1 MDAAQDS
8 AINNESVSNSATDT
22 NEPAVATAVPAWP
35 RFDFHLSLSAIERL
49 RPGALFA
56 ALAAPAPAPE
66 PEPAPESEAA
76 SGDLPQV
83 GDTPQADDDVPPP
96 LRLDSDSDS
105 DSDASEASDSDAH
118 SDAGSLPSLRTVS
131 VSSEEEDAS
140 SSDADSDEWDDE
152 EARPVNGGDWDERE
166 ARELVDDFRRGLEA
180 MGSAVHNAA
189 LLEDEPDDSEEWEY
203 DTDYLDEDLASQG
216 GEVSTDTGPA
226 SPFASPLC
234 GSMLT

>member
-56 ALAAPAPAPE
+56 ALAAPAPE
-66 PEPAPESEAA
+66 PEPAPESEVA

-83 GDTPQADDDVPPP
+83 GDTPQVDDDVPPP

-131 VSSEEEDAS
+131 VSSEEEDVS
-140 SSDADSDEWDDE
+140 DSDTDTGEWDEE
-152 EARPVNGGDWDERE
+152 EARPVSDGDWDERE

-216 GEVSTDTGPA
+216 GEVSTDPGPA
-226 SPFASPLC
+226 SPFASLLC
-234 GSMLT
+234 DSMLT